1 MHHLHW
7 TFLFLILPCNLSVC
21 QFIFRHCKEPFH
33 SNRFYQHTQ
42 RQSVIYQSFKPGKA
56 ASNQFSTL
64 QSKSHIGCKIAQL
77 VRELN
82 ISPQKRFKDSK
93 VENLSICV
101 QLVMNGW
108 KSSKQLRK
116 PSSILRPKGSLP
128 AALFYAKTEP
138 INCNCSLV
146 HRLCIRVLSSVII
159 SIYLARSNISFLR
172 FRQYSGTAQS
182 RCPAVTHVAG
192 RT

>member
-33 SNRFYQHTQ
+33 SSRFYQHTQ
-42 RQSVIYQSFKPGKA
+42 RQSVIYQSFRPDKA
-56 ASNQFSTL
+56 AFNRFSAL

-82 ISPQKRFKDSK
+82 ISPQKPSKDSK

-116 PSSILRPKGSLP
+116 PSSNLRPKGSLS
-128 AALFYAKTEP
+128 AAFVLRKNRADK
-138 INCNCSLV
+138 L
-146 HRLCIRVLSSVII
+146 RLLTGSSA
-159 SIYLARSNISFLR
+159 LHLCA
-172 FRQYSGTAQS
+172 
-182 RCPAVTHVAG
+182 
-192 RT
+192 